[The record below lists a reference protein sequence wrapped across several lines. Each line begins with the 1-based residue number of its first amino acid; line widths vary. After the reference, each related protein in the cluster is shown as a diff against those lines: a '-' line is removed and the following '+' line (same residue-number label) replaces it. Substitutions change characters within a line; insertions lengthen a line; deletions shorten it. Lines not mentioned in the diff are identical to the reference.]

1 MVTFDR
7 QGTVEGL
14 EPGKA
19 YFVAVKAH
27 NNIGWGEVGAVSDPI
42 WTDATLCPGIPYA
55 TQRSDTFAMIDWLD
69 PKPTAG
75 ETAVVPID
83 RFEVQVRRITTAGGL
98 ATLGEWSSVSEHTRP
113 PYLVNGLAPL
123 SCYNVRVRAHNSVIE
138 YHPWGA
144 WSPPSEDIKTKRR
157 F

>member
-1 MVTFDR
+1 
-7 QGTVEGL
+7 
-14 EPGKA
+14 
-19 YFVAVKAH
+19 
-27 NNIGWGEVGAVSDPI
+27 
-42 WTDATLCPGIPYA
+42 
-55 TQRSDTFAMIDWLD
+55 MIDWLD